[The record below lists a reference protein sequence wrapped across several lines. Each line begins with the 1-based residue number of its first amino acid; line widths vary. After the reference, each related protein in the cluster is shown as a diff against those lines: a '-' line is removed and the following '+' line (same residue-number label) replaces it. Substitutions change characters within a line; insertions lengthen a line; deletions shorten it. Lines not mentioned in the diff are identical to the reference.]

1 MDAVCVKT
9 WETNPSLL
17 EYLLWLCGPC
27 GLKMML
33 YGERGD
39 GWFLFILFGPSSDGR
54 VHDHRILT
62 THLLFTLCPKTVCF
76 CCKSAAIKMLLLI
89 KVELSADIEPK
100 VLVLCWGSLINSM
113 TFSGYIGM
121 GAVGTMAKTVLHLHP
136 CAFSFVPPVAALLS
150 DE

>member
-1 MDAVCVKT
+1 MKT
-9 WETNPSLL
+9 WERNPSLL

-62 THLLFTLCPKTVCF
+62 THLLVTLCPKTVCF
-76 CCKSAAIKMLLLI
+76 CCKSAAIKMLLLK
-89 KVELSADIEPK
+89 KVDIEPK

-113 TFSGYIGM
+113 TFGGYIGI
-121 GAVGTMAKTVLHLHP
+121 GAVGMMPVLHPHP

>member
-1 MDAVCVKT
+1 VDAVCVKT

-62 THLLFTLCPKTVCF
+62 THLLVTLCPKTVCF
-76 CCKSAAIKMLLLI
+76 CCKSAAIKMLLLK
-89 KVELSADIEPK
+89 KVDIEPK

-121 GAVGTMAKTVLHLHP
+121 GAEGTMIVLHLHP
-136 CAFSFVPPVAALLS
+136 CALSFVPPVAALLS

>member
-17 EYLLWLCGPC
+17 GYLLWLCGPC

-39 GWFLFILFGPSSDGR
+39 GRFLFILFGPSSDGM
-54 VHDHRILT
+54 VHDHSFLT
-62 THLLFTLCPKTVCF
+62 THLLVTLCPKTVCF
-76 CCKSAAIKMLLLI
+76 RCESAAIKMLLLK
-89 KVELSADIEPK
+89 KVDIEPK

-113 TFSGYIGM
+113 TFSGSIGM